1 MSERPTTPQA
11 AGGNDAV
18 DRLDPAGYPEIHR
31 PLRARADGKPAQTL
45 VFLHGGNVANWMW
58 DPQVKAFPAYQ
69 VFTPHLP
76 GFGARAEEDWRGLDS
91 AADDVAAFVAEEV
104 EDGRVHLVGLS
115 LGGMIG
121 LRAIA
126 RHPELFASALFSGA
140 STRPLGAGARMSA
153 AAQLRFGDAEWF
165 WKVQAGAYG
174 IPGNARRIYS
184 DHGLTLR
191 PENMKAMLDEVAAGG
206 LPEGLGD
213 YAERLLMVAGS
224 REPSVV
230 RKGFADVAAVRPD
243 TVFRLAPG
251 MHHQWSIEDPL
262 FFNAMVRAWIERG
275 EIHPRLEPVPGL
287 PAGN

>member
-1 MSERPTTPQA
+1 MNEQPAPRA
-11 AGGNDAV
+11 
-18 DRLDPAGYPEIHR
+18 DPAGYPEIHR
-31 PLRARADGKPAQTL
+31 PLRARSDGLSAQTL

-76 GFGARAEEDWRGLDS
+76 GFGARADEDWQGLDS
-91 AADDVAAFVAEEV
+91 AADDVAAFIAEEV

-115 LGGMIG
+115 LGAVIG

-126 RHPELFASALFSGA
+126 RHPELFASALFTGA
-140 STRPLGAGARMSA
+140 SIRPVCAGARIAA

-165 WKVQAGAYG
+165 WKVQAGAFG
-174 IPGNARRIYS
+174 IPANARNLYS
-184 DHGLTLR
+184 DHGLSLR
-191 PENMKAMLDEVAAGG
+191 PQNMKAMVEEVQAGG

-213 YAERLLMVAGS
+213 YTERLMMVAGA

-230 RKGFADVAAVRPD
+230 RKGFADVAAVRPE
-243 TVFRLAPG
+243 TIFRLAPG

-275 EIHPRLEPVPGL
+275 EVHPRLVRDSGL
-287 PAGN
+287 

>member
-1 MSERPTTPQA
+1 MKEQPAARPA
-11 AGGNDAV
+11 AAEAAALGA
-18 DRLDPAGYPEIHR
+18 RPDPAGYPEIHR
-31 PLRARADGKPAQTL
+31 PVRARADGKAAQTL

-58 DPQVKAFPAYQ
+58 APQVKAFPVYQ

-76 GFGARAEEDWRGLDS
+76 AFGARAEEDWRGLDS

-115 LGGMIG
+115 LGAVVG
-121 LRAIA
+121 LRVIA
-126 RHPELFASALFSGA
+126 RHPELFASALFSGTA
-140 STRPLGAGARMSA
+140 IRPVGPAVRVAA
-153 AAQLRFGDAEWF
+153 AAQLRLGDAEWF
-165 WKVQAGAYG
+165 WRMQAGAFG
-174 IPGNARRIYS
+174 IPADSRRLYS

-191 PENMKAMLDEVAAGG
+191 PENMKALMDEVYAGG
-206 LPEGLGD
+206 LPGNLGD
-213 YAERLLMVAGS
+213 YRERLMMVAGS

-230 RKGFADVAAVRPD
+230 RRGFDDVAAVRPD

-275 EIHPRLEPVPGL
+275 EVHPRLERVPGL
-287 PAGN
+287 

>member
-1 MSERPTTPQA
+1 MSEHPATRPDA
-11 AGGNDAV
+11 AGTPGAAA
-18 DRLDPAGYPEIHR
+18 RLDPAGYAEIHR

-76 GFGARAEEDWRGLDS
+76 GFGARATEDWRGLDS
-91 AADDVAAFVAEEV
+91 AADDVAAFIAEEV

-115 LGGMIG
+115 LGAVIG
-121 LRAIA
+121 LRALA

-140 STRPLGAGARMSA
+140 AIRPVGAAARISA
-153 AAQLRFGDAEWF
+153 ATQLRFGDAEWF
-165 WKVQAGAYG
+165 WKVQAGAFG
-174 IPGNARRIYS
+174 IPANSRRIYS
-184 DHGLTLR
+184 DHGLSLR
-191 PENMKAMLDEVAAGG
+191 PENMKAMTEEVYAGG

-213 YAERLLMVAGS
+213 FVGRLLMVAGA
-224 REPSVV
+224 REPAVV

-243 TVFRLAPG
+243 TDFRIAPG

-275 EIHPRLEPVPGL
+275 EAHPRLERVPGL
-287 PAGN
+287 